1 MGTWIWI
8 RLPLVCERDSMR
20 LYHNP
25 RCSKSRQA
33 VALLTEAGYE
43 FEIRLYLKDGIA
55 QDDLEI
61 LASVENII
69 RLKDVVGDVDRAMLD
84 SNGIQALLADQPKAL
99 ERPVLIHNGQ
109 GILGRPPELIL
120 KHLGNQ

>member
-8 RLPLVCERDSMR
+8 LLPLACERDVMR

-55 QDDLEI
+55 QEDLEI

-69 RLKDVVGDVDRAMLD
+69 RLKDVVGDVDTSMLD
-84 SNGIQALLADQPKAL
+84 SNEIQTLLTNQPKAL
-99 ERPVLIHNGQ
+99 ERPVLIHNGE
-109 GILGRPPELIL
+109 GILGRPPELII
-120 KHLGNQ
+120 KHMENQ

>member
-1 MGTWIWI
+1 METWIWI
-8 RLPLVCERDSMR
+8 LLPLACERDSMR

-33 VALLTEAGYE
+33 VALLTEAGYD
-43 FEIRLYLKDGIA
+43 FEIRLYLKEGIA

-69 RLKDVVGDVDRAMLD
+69 RSKDVIGDVDVSILD
-84 SNGIQALLADQPKAL
+84 SNEIQTLLSNQPKAL

-109 GILGRPPELIL
+109 AVLGRPPELIL
-120 KHLGNQ
+120 NHLEHQ

>member
-1 MGTWIWI
+1 MA
-8 RLPLVCERDSMR
+8 CERDLMR

-43 FEIRLYLKDGIA
+43 FETRLYLKDGIA
-55 QDDLEI
+55 QEDLEI

-69 RLKDVVGDVDRAMLD
+69 RLKDVVGDVDTSMLD
-84 SNGIQALLADQPKAL
+84 SNEIQALLTNQPKAL
-99 ERPVLIHNGQ
+99 ERPVLIHNGE

-120 KHLGNQ
+120 KHLGHQ